1 MFIGEPEID
10 LNKQPGGKLTVE
22 IKGID
27 VYDPTT
33 PTVRISTGLGEKQTF
48 GMGEFVLQVEE

>member
-22 IKGID
+22 IKGICCFSRN
-27 VYDPTT
+27 VA
-33 PTVRISTGLGEKQTF
+33 
-48 GMGEFVLQVEE
+48 

>member
-33 PTVRISTGLGEKQTF
+33 PTVRIRVGLSHWAAMCNGA
-48 GMGEFVLQVEE
+48 